1 MTEPIHVLHVD
12 DDADFAA
19 LTATF
24 LEREDDRFVV
34 DTATSVDAGL
44 DRLAAGGVDCV
55 VSDYDM
61 DRTNGIDF
69 LTRVRDGYGD
79 LPFVLF
85 TGKGSEE
92 VASEAISA
100 GVTDYLQKGRG
111 TERYEI
117 LAHRISNAVEAHR
130 SHAESETQRQRLE
143 GILKTV
149 PGCIV
154 QVDTDGRFVFAN
166 ERAKEVLGLERS
178 AVTDRAYNDP
188 EWRIRDL
195 DGEPIPDAELP
206 FSKVCRREA
215 PIYGDRHTIQW
226 PDGTEKLLRIN
237 GAPLFDGDGAFEGVV
252 FSLTDITAERE
263 RRRTLEE
270 TERRLDLAMEAT
282 DTGVW
287 EWYPETDTLVW
298 DETLERVMGL
308 DSGEFEGTY
317 EAFADRVHPADL
329 PTVERAAE
337 HALETGDA
345 YRSEF
350 RMFHADGSVVWVEAR
365 GQVVDGR
372 LLGIHHDITER
383 KRREREVERTKGR
396 LDSILENTTTPMFMK
411 DEDGA
416 YLFVNRR
423 YEELF
428 GLTEA
433 QVVGHTDEELHPSS
447 MAAEVRANDRQVVE
461 TGEPLTTEER
471 IVVDGEERIFLT
483 SKVPV
488 HDGSDDGEPNA
499 VFGVAKDITEREA
512 YRSKLERQNEL
523 LEQFAGVVSHD
534 LRSPLTVAQGRLDLA
549 STECD
554 SPHLDDASDALARC
568 QELIDDLLTLAR
580 TGERT
585 TTVEPVSLADA
596 VEDCWQTVETG
607 DATLDIATTRTVRAD
622 HSRLEQ
628 LLQNLVQNAVEHGS
642 TSPRSHAPEDA
653 VKHGSTSPRS
663 HAPEDAVKHGS
674 TSPRSHAP
682 EDAVE
687 HGSTGNQTQSDDAV
701 EHGGSGLTITVGD
714 LDRGFYVAD
723 DGTGFPADAYERVFE
738 AGYSTDDEAT
748 GFGLGIVAQV
758 AADHGWTVDVT
769 RSEAGGARF
778 EIRGVETA

>member
-1 MTEPIHVLHVD
+1 VTEPIHVLHVD
-12 DDADFAA
+12 DDPDFAA

-34 DTATSVDAGL
+34 DTAASVDAGL
-44 DRLAAGGVDCV
+44 DRLAAGGVDCI

-61 DRTNGIDF
+61 ARTNGIDF
-69 LTRVRDGYGD
+69 LTSVRERYGD

-92 VASEAISA
+92 VASDAISA
-100 GVTDYLQKGRG
+100 CVTDYLQKGRG

-117 LAHRISNAVEAHR
+117 LAHRISNAVAAHR
-130 SHAESETQRQRLE
+130 SHAETETQRQRLE

-195 DGEPIPDAELP
+195 DGEPIPDSELP
-206 FSKVCRREA
+206 FYKVRETEA
-215 PIYGDRHTIQW
+215 PLYGDRHTIGW
-226 PDGTEKLLRIN
+226 PDGTEKILRIN
-237 GAPLFDGDGAFEGVV
+237 GAPLFDGDGTLDGVV

-287 EWYPETDTLVW
+287 EWRPEADTLVW

-308 DSGEFEGTY
+308 DPGEFEGTY

-329 PTVERAAE
+329 PAIERAIE
-337 HALETGDA
+337 QVFETGDA
-345 YRSEF
+345 YRNEF

-372 LLGIHHDITER
+372 LIGVHHDITER
-383 KRREREVERTKGR
+383 KRRERELERTMSR

-411 DEDGA
+411 DGDGR

-433 QVVGHTDEELHPSS
+433 RVVGRTDEELHPST
-447 MAAEVRANDRQVVE
+447 MASEVRANDRQVVD

-488 HDGSDDGEPNA
+488 HDGTGDGEPNA

-534 LRSPLTVAQGRLDLA
+534 LRSPLTVAQGRIDLA
-549 STECD
+549 SAECD
-554 SPHLDDASDALARC
+554 SSHLDGATDALTRC

-580 TGERT
+580 TGDRT
-585 TTVEPVSLADA
+585 TAVEAVSLADA
-596 VEDCWQTVETG
+596 IEGCWRTVETG
-607 DATLDIATTRTVRAD
+607 DATLDIATTRAIRAD
-622 HSRLEQ
+622 PSRLEQ
-628 LLQNLVQNAVEHGS
+628 LLQNLVEN
-642 TSPRSHAPEDA
+642 
-653 VKHGSTSPRS
+653 
-663 HAPEDAVKHGS
+663 
-674 TSPRSHAP
+674 
-682 EDAVE
+682 
-687 HGSTGNQTQSDDAV
+687 AV
-701 EHGGSGLTITVGD
+701 EHGGSDVTITVGD
-714 LDRGFYVAD
+714 VDDGFYVAD
-723 DGTGFPADAYERVFE
+723 DGPGLPADADERVFE
-738 AGYSTDDEAT
+738 PGYSTADGTT

-769 RSEAGGARF
+769 ESEAGGARF